1 MRVLGGFV
9 TNAKQHSKFH
19 QPKTFKNGFTSK
31 FKIIM
36 KYQNKYFRE
45 VLEKDL
51 KEYDLGVNIHCK
63 VDGIHVTVP
72 PYPITGD
79 DFTDSYANQILRENY
94 DTDRIVK
101 AIKLMTK
108 SYEIT
113 VDLDKVMYGD
123 NIKIKLKV
131 NDE

>member
-1 MRVLGGFV
+1 MRY
-9 TNAKQHSKFH
+9 K
-19 QPKTFKNGFTSK
+19 
-31 FKIIM
+31 
-36 KYQNKYFRE
+36 NKYFRE

-79 DFTDSYANQILRENY
+79 DFTDSYANQTLREDY
-94 DTDRIVK
+94 DTDRIVRE
-101 AIKLMTK
+101 IKKVTK
-108 SYEIT
+108 SYKIK
-113 VDLDKVMYGD
+113 VDLDRTIYGD